1 MFEIQNHSHAALRD
15 PQIIQHQAAGAHGA
29 DVGTPTVFSDLLFRC
44 RQSVLGLRR
53 IERDALSAVVTRFQ
67 REN

>member
-1 MFEIQNHSHAALRD
+1 MFEIDNHSRTALLGR
-15 PQIIQHQAAGAHGA
+15 QIIQHQAAGAHGA

-53 IERDALSAVVTRFQ
+53 IERTALSAVVTRFQ